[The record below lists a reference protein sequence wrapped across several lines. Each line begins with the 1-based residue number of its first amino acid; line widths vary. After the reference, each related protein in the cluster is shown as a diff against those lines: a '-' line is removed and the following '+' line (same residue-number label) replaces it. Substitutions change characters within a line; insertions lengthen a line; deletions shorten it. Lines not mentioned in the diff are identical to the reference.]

1 MKEDLVSII
10 TPVFNSE
17 LYLKTCIQSIIKQ
30 KYKNWEL
37 IIVDDFS
44 DDNSKSIIQ
53 YYSSKDKRITPIF
66 LEKNVGA
73 CKKQ

>member
-17 LYLKTCIQSIIKQ
+17 LHLKTCIQSIIKQ

-37 IIVDDFS
+37 IIVDDF
-44 DDNSKSIIQ
+44 
-53 YYSSKDKRITPIF
+53 
-66 LEKNVGA
+66 
-73 CKKQ
+73 